1 MLTAAEVE
9 RLAINL
15 SRLNLAPVM
24 YFSIVAAIT
33 GALVDE
39 TPSRH
44 QEVSPANGAT
54 PPQDAKRSASPTRP
68 AFKPGEALARA
79 RQVLAEN
86 PGLGTAGLA
95 RAAGVGIATA
105 KRALVAARK
114 QAAPAAIQLDTTLPA
129 PDQPGS
135 AWQRADRGQLAA
147 LNMLR
152 GALSRGPKPASHI
165 EEMANTKGICIN
177 QLEDAKEQMGI
188 RCERLDN
195 GRGVCYLSPE
205 YQAETD
211 TEDNTNSDAVDFED
225 AAEEIIRASEAHEG

>member
-39 TPSRH
+39 TTSRH
-44 QEVSPANGAT
+44 REVSPANGAT

-86 PGLGTAGLA
+86 PGLGTSGLA

-105 KRALVAARK
+105 KRALGR
-114 QAAPAAIQLDTTLPA
+114 
-129 PDQPGS
+129 
-135 AWQRADRGQLAA
+135 RA
-147 LNMLR
+147 
-152 GALSRGPKPASHI
+152 
-165 EEMANTKGICIN
+165 
-177 QLEDAKEQMGI
+177 
-188 RCERLDN
+188 
-195 GRGVCYLSPE
+195 
-205 YQAETD
+205 
-211 TEDNTNSDAVDFED
+211 
-225 AAEEIIRASEAHEG
+225 